1 MSCTFFSLCRVHF
14 ALCRVL
20 FNKKKF
26 NNKKNYFERFGKFH
40 SAHRQTAHVLK
51 FKTEIPITY
60 IYIYIYIH
68 TLSLSLFWHVCQNTR
83 KLRSCSFSTCHIV
96 YVVFTFTFLIS
107 NIEAFGSLLQLPL
120 SGSTR
125 TRPRSKRVL
134 FVGDFGAQG
143 DGVNDDTEVDYC
155 WPNFCYQMIMSFF
168 FTFFFW
174 NAWFCIFSEWFEL
187 NWVFLDIVDCEHN
200 FLF

>member
-1 MSCTFFSLCRVHF
+1 MN
-14 ALCRVL
+14 VL
-20 FNKKKF
+20 VNSIHYIQK
-26 NNKKNYFERFGKFH
+26 
-40 SAHRQTAHVLK
+40 AHVLK
-51 FKTEIPITY
+51 FKTEIPI
-60 IYIYIYIH
+60 IYI
-68 TLSLSLFWHVCQNTR
+68 LSLSLFWHVCQNMR

-155 WPNFCYQMIMSFF
+155 WPNFCYLMIMSFF
-168 FTFFFW
+168 LLSFFEMHDFV
-174 NAWFCIFSEWFEL
+174 FSVSDL
-187 NWVFLDIVDCEHN
+187 NSTHFLKPW
-200 FLF
+200 LLWA